1 MNINSVNNPM
11 GRSEKPVDK
20 GEKVSSA
27 RPEELKKAESTQKQ
41 TPEIEAAEQAKQD
54 TVQISRNQERIEEL
68 TDTVDSMED
77 VPREEVIARARERA
91 ENGYYDSPEVIARTA
106 KGMVYNNLIN
116 G

>member
-1 MNINSVNNPM
+1 M

-20 GEKVSSA
+20 GEKISGA
-27 RPEELKKAESTQKQ
+27 RPEELNKAEGAQKQ

-54 TVQISRNQERIEEL
+54 TVQISQNQERIEEL
-68 TDTVDSMED
+68 TDTVESMDD

-91 ENGYYDSPEVIARTA
+91 ENGDYDSSEFIARLA
-106 KGMVYNNLIN
+106 KRMVYNNLIS